1 MIPDIFIGFLV
12 GIGLASAIGFRV
24 FIPLFLVSLSAYFE
38 WIPFDLGEK
47 WEWLGSS
54 MAVVAFGIGML
65 VETLGY
71 YIPWVDNLLDTITAP
86 TAAIAGT
93 MMMAVQ
99 LDTIDSEF
107 LKWALAIIA
116 GGGTASLVSG
126 ATAGSRATSSATT
139 GGVANPVISTAE
151 IGTAGTLGATSLL
164 SLNFPVLLVVLV
176 VFLAL
181 TFFVIY
187 RVYKGFGWIRKKITK

>member
-1 MIPDIFIGFLV
+1 MPDIIVGLLV

-24 FIPLFLVSLSAYFE
+24 FIPLFLVSLSAYFN
-38 WIPFDLGEK
+38 WIPFDLGNN
-47 WEWLGSS
+47 WQWLGSS
-54 MAVVAFGIGML
+54 TAVIAFGVGML

-93 MMMAVQ
+93 MMMAIQ
-99 LDTIDSEF
+99 LDTLDSEF

-139 GGVANPVISTAE
+139 GGVGNPVLSTAE
-151 IGTAGTLGATSLL
+151 IGTAGALGTTSLL
-164 SLNFPVLLVVLV
+164 SLNFPILLIVLV
-176 VFLAL
+176 LFLAL
-181 TFFVIY
+181 VFFLIY
-187 RVYKGFGWIRKKITK
+187 KVYKGFGWIRKKINR